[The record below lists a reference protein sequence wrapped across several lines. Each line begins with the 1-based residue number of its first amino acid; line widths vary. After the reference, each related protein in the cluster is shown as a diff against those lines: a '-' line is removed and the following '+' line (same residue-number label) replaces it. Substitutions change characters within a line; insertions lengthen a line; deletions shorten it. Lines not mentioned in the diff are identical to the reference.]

1 MTHSIFQP
9 KPKPPSRYI
18 PSYAT
23 GKARTTQEAIN
34 KENVASGL
42 TPGASRTTLPSRY
55 IPSYATGKARTT
67 QEAINKANV
76 ASGLTPGASRT
87 TLGNPDRDN
96 PDRDNPDR
104 DNPDGGGNDRR
115 IDTSAPEY
123 RDAEYNAQI
132 ASLNKALE
140 DYEIGAQQNAD
151 RYGQDFRTGVQQ
163 MGFRPTGPAGFG
175 DILSQEDPSVSS
187 RMMATPEGPGGQWD
201 LEGQYDPYSAAAK
214 GTRGLRDDFAAR
226 GTLASSDFGQTF
238 GEFQDRLDD
247 QLTSMNL
254 AKARFGEN
262 LQRDLASQRSNT
274 EERRQATGRT
284 AQQRAMSNQMVAIQ
298 RAMAGG

>member
-1 MTHSIFQP
+1 MVYSGP
-9 KPKPPSRYI
+9 LSGRARRRGPLSGRAKAAEPPNQTKTS
-18 PSYAT
+18 
-23 GKARTTQEAIN
+23 KAAEPPNQTKT
-34 KENVASGL
+34 S
-42 TPGASRTTLPSRY
+42 GASRGFTMPGLSTYAPVEKQAELATSSLPQM
-55 IPSYATGKARTT
+55 ATGFLD
-67 QEAINKANV
+67 
-76 ASGLTPGASRT
+76 ASGARVEGGSGGGDPAPKPTPTPG
-87 TLGNPDRDN
+87 NN
-96 PDRDNPDR
+96 
-104 DNPDGGGNDRR
+104 

-132 ASLNKALE
+132 ASLNKALQ
-140 DYEIGAQQNAD
+140 DYETGAQQRAD

-163 MGFRPTGPAGFG
+163 MGYRPTGPSGFG
-175 DILSQEDPSVSS
+175 DILAEQDPNAVQ
-187 RMMATPEGPGGQWD
+187 AVGGQWD

-226 GTLASSDFGQTF
+226 GTLRSSDFGQTF

-262 LQRDLASQRSNT
+262 LQSDLASQRSNT
-274 EERRQATGRT
+274 EERRQATRRT

>member
-1 MTHSIFQP
+1 MTHSIFHP
-9 KPKPPSRYI
+9 KPKPPVPQYPTPIGPPQHIKPVKPPPPPPTSRYI

-23 GKARTTQEAIN
+23 GKSRTTQTAIN
-34 KENVASGL
+34 NINVASGK
-42 TPGASRTTLPSRY
+42 TPG
-55 IPSYATGKARTT
+55 
-67 QEAINKANV
+67 V
-76 ASGLTPGASRT
+76 SRT
-87 TLGNPDRDN
+87 TLGNPERDN

-104 DNPDGGGNDRR
+104 DNPDGGGNNRR
-115 IDTSAPEY
+115 IDTSALNY
-123 RDAEYNAQI
+123 KDAEYNAQI

-140 DYEIGAQQNAD
+140 DYEIGAKQSAD
-151 RYGQDFRTGVQQ
+151 RYGQDFLTGVQQ

-175 DILSQEDPSVSS
+175 DVLAEQDPNAVQ
-187 RMMATPEGPGGQWD
+187 AVGGQWD

-238 GEFQDRLDD
+238 GEFQGRLDD

-262 LQRDLASQRSNT
+262 LQSDLATERSNT
-274 EERRQATGRT
+274 EERRQAVART